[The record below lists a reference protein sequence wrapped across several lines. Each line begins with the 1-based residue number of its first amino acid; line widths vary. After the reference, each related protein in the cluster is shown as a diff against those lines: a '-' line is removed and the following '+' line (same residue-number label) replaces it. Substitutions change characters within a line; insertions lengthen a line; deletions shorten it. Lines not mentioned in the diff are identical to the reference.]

1 MNIDTE
7 LQDYDAAGSLA
18 EELPYWG
25 WLDDERSCLT
35 RAGELM
41 SLARISPFVLDG
53 QTPEQLDRVVDRWQ
67 RMLSGLDARTRFY
80 FYLLRR
86 PVRFPEV
93 PPNGASKVVTLGQR
107 KRREFLTKRVQDVS
121 AYVAWAYDPG
131 LSTVASER
139 AGPWWMAVA
148 KNWMARRRNAQRSI
162 YLHSSIEA
170 ASAAFR
176 QTVDASRALVDDLT
190 PLRLLKAHEAS
201 EVLSEL
207 TNRPGTPW
215 DGATGSGMNWRL
227 AVSELEAE
235 RRNLRLDGEPVVLY
249 SLLSPPGSARSNL
262 LADLYRLDA
271 TLTVTLEW
279 RPQRLDSARRKIR
292 GAQRHY
298 FSKRYSMS
306 AHVQETEG
314 SAAAMVDTAA
324 AAESDRL
331 GDALVELETD
341 GVAYGDLAL
350 TVAIHG
356 PLAHTDSLDGD
367 IRRIFASHDAKV
379 IREGYGQ
386 LPAWFS
392 RMPGQPRRRQ
402 VRSVF
407 VSAGVAACM
416 APIFGPPVGT
426 PQSAHLRAAALAVL
440 ETQWRTPYHYDLF
453 AGDVGH
459 TLVLGAT
466 GAGKSFALNFLLVQA
481 LQYDPRILILDLG
494 GSYRWLTQFLGG
506 GYMELSPAAADGEG
520 FQLRPFSLPAG
531 ERTYQF
537 LTGWISR
544 LLRIGGWNLSG
555 SDPSE
560 IRARVEDLY
569 AFAPAER
576 TLGTLVHSLP
586 SKMWPALGRWHG
598 DGAWGRYFD
607 NPADGDDLQFQDW
620 QVIDMAGAAEHDD
633 LCEAALF
640 YLLERLRLALE
651 NPDETAR
658 VKLMVVDEAWRYLQ
672 DPAVLSYLA
681 EAAKTWRKK
690 NAALIVATQSA
701 VDVTG
706 TAGAEAL
713 LESMPTKLFLANGP
727 DPAQS
732 GPPGPAAPAPNSLG
746 FPGASAQPAR
756 DYANPPRL
764 EGGDDPPG
772 WERIYEGAF
781 LEAVLVTQLSGDFP
795 GPVLAQVAVP
805 FYSAGRQRVLVPRG
819 ARVIGTASA
828 VQGQDQERLAVS
840 FHRLIYPDGRWVTL
854 DFHGLN
860 QVGEGALKDQV
871 NRHYFSMFAAV
882 GAVGIISG
890 LTLQNSNPYGGGA
903 QAFRAGAGQG
913 LGQAA
918 EQILQRFLNRL
929 PTLTIRAGHR
939 FRIWLT
945 SDVLVPRNLKGE

>member
-1 MNIDTE
+1 MNVDTE
-7 LQDYDAAGSLA
+7 LKDYEAAGALA

-25 WLDDERSCLT
+25 WLKDDRSCLT
-35 RAGELM
+35 RAGELVSM
-41 SLARISPFVLDG
+41 ARVSPCVLDG
-53 QTPEQLDRVVDRWQ
+53 QTSGQLDRVIDRWQ

-86 PVRFPEV
+86 PIHFPEV
-93 PPNGASKVVTLGQR
+93 PDPGKGRARVVELGQR
-107 KRREFLTKRVQDVS
+107 KRRAFLAERVQDVS
-121 AYVAWAYDPG
+121 VYVSWTHDPG

-139 AGPWWMAVA
+139 SGGPWWIAYA
-148 KNWMARRRNAQRSI
+148 KNWMARRANAHESV
-162 YLHSSIEA
+162 YLNASIEA
-170 ASAAFR
+170 ATAGFR

-190 PLRLLKAHEAS
+190 PVRLLKAHEAS
-201 EVLSEL
+201 RILSEL

-235 RRNLRLDGEPVVLY
+235 RRCLRLDGEPVVLY
-249 SLLSPPGSARSNL
+249 SLLSPPGAGKANL
-262 LADLYRLDA
+262 LSDLYRLDA
-271 TLTVTLEW
+271 TLTAALEW
-279 RPQRLDSARRKIR
+279 RPWRLDAAWRKIR

-298 FSKRYSMS
+298 FSKRYSMA

-314 SAAAMVDTAA
+314 SAAAMVDSAA

-356 PLAHTDSLDGD
+356 PLETTESLDGD
-367 IRRIFASHDAKV
+367 IRRIFAAHDAKV

-392 RMPGQPRRRQ
+392 RIPGQPRRRQ

-407 VSAGVAACM
+407 VSAGGAACM

-426 PQSAHLRAAALAVL
+426 PRSAHLRKEALAIL
-440 ETQWRTPYHYDLF
+440 ETQWRTPYYYDLF
-453 AGDVGH
+453 QGDVGH

-466 GAGKSFALNFLLVQA
+466 GAGKSFSLNFLLVQA
-481 LQYDPRILILDLG
+481 LQYDPRVLILDLG

-506 GYMELSPAAADGEG
+506 GYMELSPGAADGEG
-520 FQLRPFSLPAG
+520 FRLRPFSLPKG

-544 LLRIGGWNLSG
+544 LLRIGGWSLSG
-555 SDPSE
+555 ADPSE

-569 AFAPAER
+569 AFPPER
-576 TLGTLVHSLP
+576 RALGVLVSSLP
-586 SKMWPALGRWHG
+586 SRMWPALGRWHG

-620 QVIDMAGAAEHDD
+620 QVIDMAGAAEHGD

-658 VKLMVVDEAWRYLQ
+658 VKLMVVDEAWRYLR
-672 DPAVLSYLA
+672 DPAVLAYLA

-713 LESMPTKLFLANGP
+713 LESMPTKLFLANP
-727 DPAQS
+727 DLPDKAGDTFRLNPS
-732 GPPGPAAPAPNSLG
+732 ELNTIRSLIPKRELYLRRTDAAGIL
-746 FPGASAQPAR
+746 
-756 DYANPPRL
+756 RL
-764 EGGDDPPG
+764 EVDRASY
-772 WERIYEGAF
+772 WLY
-781 LEAVLVTQLSGDFP
+781 TS
-795 GPVLAQVAVP
+795 
-805 FYSAGRQRVLVPRG
+805 
-819 ARVIGTASA
+819 SA
-828 VQGQDQERLAVS
+828 VDAAKRARAVEE
-840 FHRLIYPDGRWVTL
+840 
-854 DFHGLN
+854 HGL
-860 QVGEGALKDQV
+860 E
-871 NRHYFSMFAAV
+871 
-882 GAVGIISG
+882 
-890 LTLQNSNPYGGGA
+890 
-903 QAFRAGAGQG
+903 QAIEYLSR
-913 LGQAA
+913 
-918 EQILQRFLNRL
+918 R
-929 PTLTIRAGHR
+929 
-939 FRIWLT
+939 
-945 SDVLVPRNLKGE
+945 